1 MSAMNSVY
9 VATDIESNGPS
20 PGHHSMLSFGSVAF
34 TADKSILSSFTR
46 NLDVLPGAGEYPETM
61 AWWRTQPDAWR
72 ACRENAAPPRNAIID
87 YVAWLK
93 KLPGKPIFVAHP
105 VAFDY
110 AFIAWYLW
118 EFAGEDPF
126 QRRSL
131 DLSSYAAAMMKCPV
145 TDAKAKNMPKSWF
158 DQDYVH
164 NHQALDD
171 AMGYAKLAGNMMAL
185 NCEVEETDKA

>member
-1 MSAMNSVY
+1 MSDIY

-34 TADKSILSSFTR
+34 TPDKSILSTFTR
-46 NLDVLPGAGEYPETM
+46 NLDVLPGAGEYPPTM
-61 AWWRTQPDAWR
+61 SWWRTQSDAWR
-72 ACRENAAPPRNAIID
+72 ACRENAVPPRNAMID

-93 KLPGKPIFVAHP
+93 KLPGRPIFVAHP

-110 AFIAWYLW
+110 PFIAWYLW

-126 QRRSL
+126 QRQSL
-131 DLSSYAAAMMKCPV
+131 DLASFAAAIMKCPV
-145 TDAKAKNMPKSWF
+145 TKAKASSMPKGWF
-158 DQDYVH
+158 DKDFTH

-171 AMGYAKLAGNMMAL
+171 AMGYAKLACNMMAISQSEQSML
-185 NCEVEETDKA
+185 G

>member
-1 MSAMNSVY
+1 MNELY

-34 TADKSILSSFTR
+34 TPDKTILGTFTR
-46 NLDVLPGAGEYPETM
+46 NLHLLPGAGEYPPTM
-61 AWWRTQPDAWR
+61 QWWRTQQDGWR
-72 ACRENAAPPRNAIID
+72 ACRTKPVLPAQAMKD

-93 KLPGKPIFVAHP
+93 NLGGEPIFVAHP

-110 AFIAWYLW
+110 PFIAWYLW

-131 DLSSYAAAMMKCPV
+131 DISSYASALLKRPV
-145 TDAKAKNMPKSWF
+145 TEAKTSGMPKHWF
-158 DQDYVH
+158 DKDFVH

-171 AMGYAKLAGNMMAL
+171 AMGYAKLACNIMAEGR
-185 NCEVEETDKA
+185 NAGR

>member
-1 MSAMNSVY
+1 MSDIY

-34 TADKSILSSFTR
+34 TFNKTVLSTFTR
-46 NLDVLPGAGEYPETM
+46 NLDVLPGAGEHPPTM
-61 AWWRTQPDAWR
+61 SWWRTQQDAWR
-72 ACRENAAPPRNAIID
+72 ACRRDAVPPKNAMID
-87 YVAWLK
+87 YVAWLR

-110 AFIAWYLW
+110 PFIAWYLW

-126 QRRSL
+126 ERRSL
-131 DLSSYAAAMMKCPV
+131 DLSSFAAAMMKCPV
-145 TDAKAKNMPKSWF
+145 TKAKTSNMPEIWF
-158 DQDYVH
+158 DKDFIH

-171 AMGYAKLAGNMMAL
+171 AMSYAKLACNMMAVNL
-185 NCEVEETDKA
+185 QGQDEAR